1 MRPAIAVSLALAGLV
16 LTSCAT
22 PADRAKSAQQALLG
36 LSQQQLI
43 DCAGPPDAS
52 NSNLFVWKKEET
64 RYVGGSTLGLGPV
77 ELSTPF
83 GRQSVERLCRT
94 SIRMDA
100 GGHAS
105 SVLFDGYGAPGED
118 TPTQLCID
126 RMSACPG
133 L

>member
-1 MRPAIAVSLALAGLV
+1 MRPLALPVLATCLIVAG
-16 LTSCAT
+16 CAT
-22 PADRAKSAQQALLG
+22 PADRAQKAQQALLG
-36 LSQQQLI
+36 LSQQQLV

-52 NSNLFVWKKEET
+52 NGNLFVWKKEET

-83 GRQSVERLCRT
+83 GRQSVERMCRT

-105 SVLFDGYGAPGED
+105 NVLFDGYGAPGEG